1 MVPVA
6 RARRAAKTVR
16 PTEYNCGIRVLPRL
30 ARQCLRGS
38 VNSVA
43 RGDMAQRTC
52 SIIGC
57 GGKHYAKTWCRRHYK
72 SNLDHG
78 DPLHVPVQRTPVER
92 FHEKYNVEASGCWM
106 WFGPTR
112 SGYGEFS
119 IGKRKV
125 RAHRFAY
132 ETFRGAIP
140 AGLVIDH
147 LCRQPRCV
155 NPGHLQPVTRGE
167 NVLRGEG
174 PTAALARRLRC
185 RNGHEFTPENT
196 SVNDRGH
203 RGCRTCWREQAR
215 ASYHRRKSVTPAA

>member
-1 MVPVA
+1 
-6 RARRAAKTVR
+6 
-16 PTEYNCGIRVLPRL
+16 
-30 ARQCLRGS
+30 
-38 VNSVA
+38 
-43 RGDMAQRTC
+43 MAQRTC

-78 DPLHVPVQRTPVER
+78 D
-92 FHEKYNVEASGCWM
+92 
-106 WFGPTR
+106 PTR